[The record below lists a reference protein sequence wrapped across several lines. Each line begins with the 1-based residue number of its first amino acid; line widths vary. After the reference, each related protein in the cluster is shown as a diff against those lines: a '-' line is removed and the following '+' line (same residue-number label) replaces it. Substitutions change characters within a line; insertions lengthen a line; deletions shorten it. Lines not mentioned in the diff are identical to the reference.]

1 MKIEP
6 VSSSTALPLSWAPGS
21 GVDDNDGLVCS
32 EQHTRASEWARW
44 TTLVRQI
51 QNGSAH
57 AEGELCHS
65 LLGTLR
71 RYFLRQR
78 RIEDAEDLAHEALLI
93 VLQAIRKR
101 QLREPER
108 LMGFVGVVA
117 HRTLY
122 AAFRS
127 AERQC
132 RVGSEE
138 LTDAVID
145 QACNP
150 ESAAL
155 TDERAAMIREGLQA
169 LSELDRNILTRFYLH
184 LQSRE
189 TICAALDLTET
200 QFRLKKSRA
209 KARLGKVSQR
219 IRSRRQL
226 TLRASARVTVIPLT
240 QG

>member
-6 VSSSTALPLSWAPGS
+6 VAPSTARPLSRDPES
-21 GVDDNDGLVCS
+21 GVDNDDLVCS
-32 EQHTRASEWARW
+32 KQYTRTSEWTHWAALVQQIENGCAR
-44 TTLVRQI
+44 
-51 QNGSAH
+51 
-57 AEGELCHS
+57 AESDLCHS

-78 RIEDAEDLAHEALLI
+78 RSEDAEDLAHEALLT
-93 VLQAIRKR
+93 VLQAIRNK

-108 LMGFVGVVA
+108 LMGFVRVVA
-117 HRTLY
+117 NRTLY

-132 RVGSEE
+132 RMASEE
-138 LTDAVID
+138 LTEAMID
-145 QACNP
+145 QTSNP

-155 TDERAAMIREGLQA
+155 TYERATMIREGLLA

-184 LQSRE
+184 LQSPE
-189 TICAALDLTET
+189 TICEELDLTET

-219 IRSRRQL
+219 IRGRRQL
-226 TLRASARVTVIPLT
+226 TLRASARATIIPFP
-240 QG
+240 QD